1 MFFEDFPIGHSYVT
15 SSFSL
20 SEEEIIGFARAH
32 DPQPFH
38 TDPEAAR
45 QSPYG
50 GIIASGFQTMI
61 EAFKR
66 TLAEGGW
73 AEASMGSPG
82 MEEVRWVRPVRPGE
96 VLHVVAEVIDARPSQ
111 SKPDRGFT
119 KVRYDVL
126 TEDGALAMSYTS
138 THIFRRR
145 PVEA

>member
-1 MFFEDFPIGHSYVT
+1 MYFEDFPVGHRYTT

-20 SEEEIIGFARAH
+20 SEAEIISFAKAN

-45 QSPYG
+45 LSPYG

-82 MEEVRWVRPVRPGE
+82 MEEVRWILPVRAGE
-96 VLHVVAEVIDARPSQ
+96 VLHVEAEVTEARASN
-111 SKPDRGFT
+111 SRPDRGFT
-119 KVRYDVL
+119 KVRYEVKRA
-126 TEDGALAMSYTS
+126 DGALAMSYTS
-138 THIFRRR
+138 THIFRRK
-145 PVEA
+145 P

>member
-1 MFFEDFPIGHSYVT
+1 MFFEDFPVGHRYTT

-20 SEEEIIGFARAH
+20 IEAQIIGFALEN

-38 TDPEAAR
+38 TDPEAAKA
-45 QSPYG
+45 SPYG
-50 GIIASGFQTMI
+50 GIIASGFQTLI

-82 MEEVRWVRPVRPGE
+82 MEEVRWVLPVRAGE
-96 VLHVVAEVIDARPSQ
+96 VLRVEAEVIEARASN
-111 SKPDRGFT
+111 SRPDRGFT

-126 TEDGALAMSYTS
+126 REDGALAMSYTS
-138 THIFRRR
+138 THIFRRK
-145 PVEA
+145 P